1 MANTYITSG
10 ARFRPYSFAEMLQPV
25 QIYTEAYN
33 QIEDELANLDIMSG
47 DVLGKLSN
55 PADAEL
61 ATKATTFQTDLNKA
75 MEDLYT
81 KGLNPTTRKQLA
93 GLKSRYTKE
102 LNPINEAYKAY
113 QEDQKQLINLKRA
126 HPEMIIEG
134 IGASVSDY
142 MYGNT
147 PSGLTANTDDIY
159 NKSLKEAAG
168 TSSRFSEI
176 LKPTGILGNQY
187 YQFKTQQGISQDM
200 VEQLRSIVDN
210 PYSKE
215 AVKYL
220 NTEEG
225 RALYDIVTEQRRA
238 NNYSSFSKEAQ
249 DRIDASILNGIFAG
263 VSFKEDVDR
272 VSNKGWKDP
281 SDIPP
286 PQAPNTNTLNTITLG
301 TKANKPLVKEAEKD
315 IEFSKSLKQLTNTSG
330 EVITTNNELFML
342 EKEIHDLRQRWSDAQ
357 TDGTSNSDRLKIENK
372 LSAKRREYESKKEK
386 FTKRLNVLNDKYSYL
401 NFGNTGVNI
410 SVGSLYDNARSQEEV
425 FIGDLQ
431 YRPEDEK
438 KLDESVIKDLT
449 GISGGNV
456 GLFNPEETKAI
467 STEKANA
474 LLEGAHVVVKSDE
487 GIVLKSSDGIKAI
500 KGIDNVDSFNASYK
514 ATSNYLKDY
523 TKEGLEKASILQG
536 DIEDVSNITPN
547 IAGLLYNEGKAT
559 KVSDENG
566 DTFYGVVIKDYST
579 NNIYKV
585 LVHEG
590 GYKAVSSLNDIIS
603 NGGIS
608 IRNYEELMLNR
619 GLEHY
624 FNINTMKP

>member
-10 ARFRPYSFAEMLQPV
+10 SRFRPYTFAEMLQPV

-33 QIEDELANLDIMSG
+33 QVEDELANLDVLAG
-47 DVLGKLSN
+47 DVAGKLTN
-55 PADAEL
+55 PADKEL
-61 ATKATTFQTDLNKA
+61 SDKALTFQTELTSA
-75 MEDLYT
+75 MNDLYS

-93 GLKSRYTKE
+93 GLKARYTKE

-113 QEDQKQLINLKRA
+113 QEDQKQLTNLKRL
-126 HPEMIIEG
+126 HPEMIVEG
-134 IGASVSDY
+134 IGASISDY

-147 PSGLTANTDDIY
+147 PSGLTANTEDIY

-200 VEQLRSIVDN
+200 VDKLRNIVDN

-215 AVKYL
+215 AVEYL

-225 RALYDIVTEQRRA
+225 KALYDIVIEQRRA

-249 DRIDASILNGIFAG
+249 DRIDASILNGIFSG
-263 VSFKEDVDR
+263 VSYKEDVDR

-281 SDIPP
+281 NTPP
-286 PQAPNTNTLNTITLG
+286 PPADNPSTLNTITLG
-301 TKANKPLVKEAEKD
+301 TKTDKSLVKQAEKD
-315 IEFSKSLKQLTNTSG
+315 VEFSKSLKQLTNTSG

-342 EKEIHDLRQRWSDAQ
+342 EKEIKDLRQRWSNAQ
-357 TDGTSNSDRLKIENK
+357 IDGTSNKDRLKIEN
-372 LSAKRREYESKKEK
+372 SINAKTREYESKKEK
-386 FTKRLNVLNDKYSYL
+386 FIKELNALNNKYSYL
-401 NFGNTGVNI
+401 NFGN
-410 SVGSLYDNARSQEEV
+410 VGLNVSIGSMYDNARSQEEV

-438 KLDESVIKDLT
+438 KLDNSVITDLT
-449 GISGGNV
+449 GLSGGNI
-456 GLFNPEETKAI
+456 GLFNLGETEAL

-474 LLEGAHVVVKSDE
+474 LLDGSHVVVKSDE
-487 GIVLKSSDGIKAI
+487 GIVLKTSEGVKTI

-514 ATSNYLKDY
+514 ATSNFLKDY
-523 TKEGLEKASILQG
+523 TRDGLETASILQG
-536 DIEDVSNITPN
+536 DIEDANNITPN
-547 IAGLLYNEGKAT
+547 IAQTLYNEGKAT
-559 KVSDENG
+559 IVSDENG
-566 DTFYGVVIKDYST
+566 DTFYGIVVKDYST
-579 NNIYKV
+579 NDIYKV

-590 GYKAVSSLNDIIS
+590 GYKAISSLNEIVS
-603 NGGIS
+603 YGGPS
-608 IRNYEELMLNR
+608 IRKYEEMMLNR

-624 FNINTMKP
+624 FNINTRKP